1 MTMCLKV
8 VCFQM
13 LGFETSNSKPEFSKS
28 NSCKITSFVK
38 TTLLQ
43 WESFL
48 TMFYTTN
55 SSPLPI
61 TKYGV
66 MLTIILSVTNSVQ
79 CMPLN
84 APDTVTNSSLWSDVV
99 FEKDVFFHSNNK
111 IIQLKFFL
119 CIWKHKVMQ
128 RGCFFFHYSF
138 VTSWTNWA
146 LIFTCLL
153 FNA

>member
-13 LGFETSNSKPEFSKS
+13 LDFETSNSKPEFSKS

-111 IIQLKFFL
+111 IIQLKFFIMHL
-119 CIWKHKVMQ
+119 KAQSNATRV
-128 RGCFFFHYSF
+128 FFLSLFFCNFVDQLSPNFHMF
-138 VTSWTNWA
+138 V
-146 LIFTCLL
+146 I
-153 FNA
+153 